1 MQNERRINNFL
12 VKKPEHC
19 KIFQEQI
26 LETDKDLFSERELVL
41 RDIEKN
47 NTRLDKAEAELEKT
61 EDPARIEK
69 LENDIRPERN
79 NHYSSEESFGFDSCT
94 SRPATRR

>member
-1 MQNERRINNFL
+1 M

-19 KIFQEQI
+19 KLFQEQI

-41 RDIEKN
+41 RDILKN

-61 EDPARIEK
+61 EDPVRREK
-69 LENDIRPERN
+69 LENNITLLRETIVTLEKTR
-79 NHYSSEESFGFDSCT
+79 YSLTPAQGNGSYCFI
-94 SRPATRR
+94 SRLN